1 MTQSSSESDF
11 YVGLPRVTRFGDLT
25 DPATYTP
32 LPEGWVIGTAD
43 IVGSTGHIAEGRY
56 KMVNMVGAAVISS
69 QINAGG
75 GHAFPYVFG
84 GDGASFAVSPSFAET
99 SREVLGIMRR
109 WAEEEFGLE
118 LRAAQ
123 FPIATIRDAGHEV
136 GVARYEA
143 STGVDYAMFGG
154 GGLSWAEAR
163 LKRGDHAVPPA
174 EPGSLPDLTGLSCR
188 WNNAPARNGTILSVV
203 IQPHPEVLPAEFS
216 AVTRRIV
223 AVVETLSRGGH
234 PLPVGGPGVSWPP
247 PGLALEAH
255 ASRGARSLW
264 RRKAELLVGN
274 LIAWAFFKTGFKA
287 GEFDPVHYANMVTN
301 NADFRK
307 FDDGLKMTLDCDA
320 ETVQR
325 LRNILGEAQHH
336 GILHFGLF
344 EQDEAMTTCFVPS
357 VIRDD
362 HIHLVDGASGGYAR
376 AAEQIK
382 ATIN

>member
-1 MTQSSSESDF
+1 MDQHISSSDYF
-11 YVGLPRVTRFGDLT
+11 ADLPLISRFGDLT
-25 DPATYTP
+25 DPANYTP
-32 LPEGWVIGTAD
+32 LPDGWQIGTAD
-43 IVGSTGHIAEGRY
+43 IVGSTRHIAEGRY

-84 GDGASFAVSPSFAET
+84 GDGASFAIPPEFSDT
-99 SREVLGIMRR
+99 SRAVLGVMRR

-123 FPIATIRDAGHEV
+123 FPIGEIREAGLD
-136 GVARYEA
+136 VAVSRYQA

-163 LKRGDHAVPPA
+163 MKEGVNAIPLAD
-174 EPGSLPDLTGLSCR
+174 PGAQPDLTGLSCR

-203 IQPHPEVLPAEFS
+203 IQPCPETAPGDFA
-216 AVTRRIV
+216 AVTRQIV

-234 PLPVGGPGVSWPP
+234 PLPLGGPGVRWPP

-255 ASRGARSLW
+255 VSRGDRSLL

-274 LIAWAFFKTGFKA
+274 LIAWFFFKTGVKA
-287 GEFDPVHYANMVTN
+287 GEFDPAHYANMVTN

-320 ETVQR
+320 ATVER
-325 LRNILGEAQHH
+325 LRQILEAAEGE
-336 GILHFGLF
+336 GILRFGLF

-357 VIRDD
+357 VVRDD

-382 ATIN
+382 SAIN